1 MNVVFFFVVAVLV
14 LGVATI
20 PQATSAQYYDKT
32 DSSKAVKKDQEKKPL
47 KISSPVFKDFGIIP
61 KKFTCDGKDV
71 SPPLKF
77 TNIPQKTK
85 SLALIVDDPDAPAGT
100 FTHWIV
106 WGISPKK
113 TQFAVGERKG
123 ITEGTTDFGKT
134 GYGGPCPPSGSHRYF
149 FKLYALD
156 SKIDLST
163 KSKKKELEAAIQD
176 HIIQSATLVGKYS
189 RS

>member
-1 MNVVFFFVVAVLV
+1 VAVLV

-47 KISSPVFKDFGIIP
+47 KISSPVFKDFGVIP

-106 WGISPKK
+106 WDISPKK